1 MADQAQE
8 NPAVVAGAGNAELD
22 RIAETFAKVKEFL
35 EADEFTLGDLPPN
48 NLVTP
53 TRKAALSSWK
63 NYYKNLVMKTSH
75 ILQRLYPALDQCEA
89 IDTDTLKTEKFQLV
103 RQLHG
108 LKTQYNSEF
117 QALLDKLSNVAYDVL
132 LRGFGGTLSAHQ
144 ERRLGI
150 YFMELNIEVS
160 TKITRLQEM
169 DSEIGNRYT
178 VIMTRVEF
186 IDIPVQGLVAD
197 PLQGPGQQLP
207 RDKYSPI
214 PTFLEQGGNK
224 DRS

>member
-1 MADQAQE
+1 MNGAQE
-8 NPAVVAGAGNAELD
+8 NPAVAADAGNEELN

-35 EADEFTLGDLPPN
+35 EADDFTLGDLPPN

-75 ILQRLYPALDQCEA
+75 ILQRLYPALDRCEA

-117 QALLDKLSNVAYDVL
+117 QALLDKLSNTHTMSY
-132 LRGFGGTLSAHQ
+132 
-144 ERRLGI
+144 
-150 YFMELNIEVS
+150 
-160 TKITRLQEM
+160 
-169 DSEIGNRYT
+169 
-178 VIMTRVEF
+178 
-186 IDIPVQGLVAD
+186 
-197 PLQGPGQQLP
+197 
-207 RDKYSPI
+207 
-214 PTFLEQGGNK
+214 
-224 DRS
+224 

>member
-8 NPAVVAGAGNAELD
+8 NAAVAADAGNAELD

-89 IDTDTLKTEKFQLV
+89 INTDTLKTEKFQLV

-108 LKTQYNSEF
+108 LKIQYNSEF
-117 QALLDKLSNVAYDVL
+117 EALLDKLVNVAHDVL
-132 LRGFGGTLSAHQ
+132 LRGFGGALSTHQ
-144 ERRLGI
+144 ERKLGM
-150 YFMELNIEVS
+150 YFMELNIEIS

-169 DSEIGNRYT
+169 DSDIGNRYT

-186 IDIPVQGLVAD
+186 IDMPVQGLVAA
-197 PLQGPGQQLP
+197 PMQGPG
-207 RDKYSPI
+207 
-214 PTFLEQGGNK
+214 
-224 DRS
+224 